1 MTCEACKHYYPYK
14 HEYEGRSYDGICRF
28 NPPLHVSIKP
38 NYISVK
44 AGGWCGRCKKI
55 NKAVTKTT
63 RFVRPTQLELKEYSV
78 SIKFD
83 LDCDN
88 FLNHYDS
95 KGWKIGTGAMKDWK
109 AAVRTWKKKNDKPI
123 SSKACVDCKKDW
135 HSGFKFTGL
144 GKEKKYRCPECSEKR
159 NK

>member
-1 MTCEACKHYYPYK
+1 MATCETCKHFNKETVLCHRYPSRTK
-14 HEYEGRSYDGICRF
+14 TTITHWCGE
-28 NPPLHVSIKP
+28 HK
-38 NYISVK
+38 K
-44 AGGWCGRCKKI
+44 AG
-55 NKAVTKTT
+55 KATAKTT

-83 LDCDN
+83 LDCDD

-109 AAVRTWKKKNDKPI
+109 AAVRTWQKKKDKPI
-123 SSKACVDCKKDW
+123 SSKSCVDCSKDW

-144 GKEKKYRCPECSEKR
+144 GKDKKYRCPECSDKR
-159 NK
+159 NKETIIKIRKGM